1 MRLLPRH
8 PVSMAIAL
16 LLACLVWYST
26 ALERRERI
34 SERQLDAAVTFVN
47 IADDMAITSE
57 VPRGLTLR
65 VRGPLSRLRS
75 LSPADV
81 GVVLDLRDAGEG
93 EHDLAV
99 ETRQVVVPAGVEVLA
114 VSPSRVPLR
123 LERIIR
129 RRLTVQPPVSGVPAA
144 GLMVGRILTEPA
156 KVLVAGPRLLLETLP
171 AVTTDPVVVTGATAA
186 VEAMVAV
193 HSPHPL
199 VRIVEPLIVR
209 AAVTVVPE
217 RESPEEHPDP

>member
-1 MRLLPRH
+1 MKLVPRH
-8 PVSMAIAL
+8 PALMAIAL

-47 IADDMAITSE
+47 IAEDMAITSE
-57 VPRGLTLR
+57 VPRSLTLR

-75 LSPADV
+75 LSSADV
-81 GVVLDLRDAGEG
+81 GVVLDLRAVGEG

-99 ETRQVVVPAGVEVLA
+99 ESRQVVAPGGVEVLA

-123 LERIIR
+123 MERIIR
-129 RRLTVQPPVSGVPAA
+129 RRLPVQPPISGAPAP
-144 GLMVGRILTEPA
+144 GLSVGRTFTEPA
-156 KVLVAGPRLLLETLP
+156 KVLVMGPRLLLDTLP
-171 AVTTDPVVVTGATAA
+171 AVITDPVVVTGATTT

-199 VRIVEPLIVR
+199 VRIVEPLTVR
-209 AAVTVVPE
+209 VAVTVTPE
-217 RESPEEHPDP
+217 RELAGARKVP